1 MTLIETALL
10 CIFMALVIGLYQIL
24 NELRNPT
31 SRREMGIRL
40 PEDDD
45 EYKFIEVDPT
55 PEQLEQIMK
64 EFKNAK

>member
-10 CIFMALVIGLYQIL
+10 CIFLALVIGMYQIL
-24 NELRNPT
+24 NELRNPA
-31 SRREMGIRL
+31 SRREMGVHL

-45 EYKFIEVDPT
+45 EYKFIELNPT
-55 PEQLEQIMK
+55 PEQWEQIMK

>member
-1 MTLIETALL
+1 MTLIEITLL
-10 CIFMALVIGLYQIL
+10 SIFLALVIGLYQIL
-24 NELRNPT
+24 DAIRSPA
-31 SRREMGIRL
+31 SRREMGVHL